1 MSVWGLAAGLC
12 PEVRTSWSVRALGA
26 PGYCGTGRT
35 VELQG
40 GPLGLS
46 GVIAAVSGLHG
57 EFIGAV
63 LCWVRHWW
71 ACGWSTGSLASDL
84 LCALDE
90 KAMVS
95 HAGSLVELGS
105 RLLLTARNK
114 CSRISDF
121 GLIWALKTSLLWLR
135 VAKPWGAAQEP
146 ACWQMLLLLILL
158 IPLAKANNL
167 RVVWSEKWPWIIL
180 PGARWCVG

>member
-1 MSVWGLAAGLC
+1 MWQLGRMSVWGLAAGLC

-57 EFIGAV
+57 GFIGAV
-63 LCWVRHWW
+63 LCWVRHWG

-84 LCALDE
+84 LCALGE

-105 RLLLTARNK
+105 RLLPTARNK

-121 GLIWALKTSLLWLR
+121 GLIWALKTSSLWLR
-135 VAKPWGAAQEP
+135 VAKP
-146 ACWQMLLLLILL
+146 
-158 IPLAKANNL
+158 
-167 RVVWSEKWPWIIL
+167 
-180 PGARWCVG
+180 